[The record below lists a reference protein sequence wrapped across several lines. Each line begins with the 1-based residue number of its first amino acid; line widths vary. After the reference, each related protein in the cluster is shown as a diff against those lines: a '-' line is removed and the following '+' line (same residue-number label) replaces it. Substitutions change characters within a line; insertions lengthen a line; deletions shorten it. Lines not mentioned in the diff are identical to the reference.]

1 MVFLK
6 SREFCSVVSS
16 CGSCLGSFLLLAS
29 LEKQGG
35 RWQSPGHGH
44 PSDTIEGKAEPL
56 PQSLTRTWVPV
67 LIGFTEPLMDVWTD
81 ERFTGLKTVS
91 VSVLLS
97 RGPFELESDA
107 GGVSLDVGEG
117 RRPCVRY
124 AFKVI
129 RISVFEKERSV
140 FTKESAS
147 VQPEGKPLK
156 PFNHESLPWKLVIKG
171 LTGGQTSGRGQP
183 RSPQAPHGFQRV
195 SYRKGARGARGAG
208 WLLANGPRHRSLE
221 PAFEEVGSSVT
232 RQGALLSH
240 PTPGPLGVSGR
251 RAGRNRGL

>member
-1 MVFLK
+1 M
-6 SREFCSVVSS
+6 
-16 CGSCLGSFLLLAS
+16 
-29 LEKQGG
+29 
-35 RWQSPGHGH
+35 
-44 PSDTIEGKAEPL
+44 
-56 PQSLTRTWVPV
+56 PV

-117 RRPCVRY
+117 RRLCVCY
-124 AFKVI
+124 AFKVV

-171 LTGGQTSGRGQP
+171 
-183 RSPQAPHGFQRV
+183 
-195 SYRKGARGARGAG
+195 
-208 WLLANGPRHRSLE
+208 
-221 PAFEEVGSSVT
+221 
-232 RQGALLSH
+232 
-240 PTPGPLGVSGR
+240 
-251 RAGRNRGL
+251 